1 MRGGQKASN
10 TSKVQSKGCLSKTKA
25 AGNQKDK
32 KAKKK
37 NKRYSFQNLPV
48 PLGKTDSVYSV
59 KERALYIRETARSDI
74 TCDFRCLFFTKCKG
88 KKMPATAHSL
98 ITTPQI

>member
-1 MRGGQKASN
+1 MRGEQKASN
-10 TSKVQSKGCLSKTKA
+10 TSKGQSRGCLIKTKA
-25 AGNQKDK
+25 ARNQKNK

-48 PLGKTDSVYSV
+48 PFAKTDSVYSV
-59 KERALYIRETARSDI
+59 KERALYIWETARSDI

-88 KKMPATAHSL
+88 EKMPATAHSL
-98 ITTPQI
+98 KTIPQI